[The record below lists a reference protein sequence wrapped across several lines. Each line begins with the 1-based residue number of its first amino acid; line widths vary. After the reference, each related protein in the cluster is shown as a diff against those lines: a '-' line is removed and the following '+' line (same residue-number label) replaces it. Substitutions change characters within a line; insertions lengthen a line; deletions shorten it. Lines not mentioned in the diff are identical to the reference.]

1 MTHTCN
7 TNVHTDN
14 DADCDLRH
22 ILKNDNPAD
31 CVADHQR
38 AAKKQAVANVATK
51 TATYDNPVFP
61 GISNQT
67 TPVAEGYYN
76 AKNGCYGT
84 FAHHCNEKCH
94 L

>member
-1 MTHTCN
+1 MTHTRN

-14 DADCDLRH
+14 EADCDLYH
-22 ILKNDNPAD
+22 ILKNNSSTNCGP
-31 CVADHQR
+31 DHQR
-38 AAKKQAVANVATK
+38 ANEKQAVADVATK
-51 TATYDNPVFP
+51 TATYDTPVFLE
-61 GISNQT
+61 ISSQT

>member
-1 MTHTCN
+1 MTHTRN
-7 TNVHTDN
+7 TNAHTDN
-14 DADCDLRH
+14 EADCDLCH
-22 ILKNDNPAD
+22 ILENNSSAE

-61 GISNQT
+61 GISSQT